1 MSQLVP
7 LGPERF
13 RRYSDLAWCIVRE
26 TRALRAPSA
35 IYLETFL
42 RRGRRRPRLKRY
54 EAAKT
59 LYQRVLADTVLTP
72 EQQHALSQQVHALDP
87 IALARDILQTLDVLW
102 KLADTRCTPEEGRP
116 WVTQF

>member
-1 MSQLVP
+1 MLHQV
-7 LGPERF
+7 
-13 RRYSDLAWCIVRE
+13 I
-26 TRALRAPSA
+26 A

-54 EAAKT
+54 DAAKT
-59 LYQRVLADTVLTP
+59 PYQRVLADTVLTP

-116 WVTQF
+116 WVTQFCSIYVGAR